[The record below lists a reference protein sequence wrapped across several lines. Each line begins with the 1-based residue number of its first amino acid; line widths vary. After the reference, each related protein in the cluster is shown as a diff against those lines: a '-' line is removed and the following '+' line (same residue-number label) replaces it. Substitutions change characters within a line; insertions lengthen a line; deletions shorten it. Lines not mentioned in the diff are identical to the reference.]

1 MKTIH
6 AVIIDS
12 EKNSI
17 TILSQMLLKHCPEV
31 TIEAT
36 ATIIAEGEK
45 LILKHQPNLIIVA
58 IEMHEG
64 NDFQLF
70 DHLLPHHYSI
80 IFTTKNRSCTFFP
93 DLVYDAI
100 HFLLKPFDADHLTS
114 IIHKVTHLIN
124 DQKDAELIA
133 IAAEELH
140 HANLPVKRVFL
151 NSTDIITVIQV
162 ANIMYIS
169 SNNHCTFIHLV
180 DDTKETSTHTLHY
193 WVTLLRNN
201 GFIQIHNSTL
211 LNPDYIKQYNKGRGG
226 SILLINN
233 TKLDVS
239 ENGFK
244 ELKMILI

>member
-12 EKNSI
+12 EKKSI
-17 TILSQMLLKHCPEV
+17 TTLSQMLLKHCPEV

-36 ATIIAEGEK
+36 ATTIEEGEK
-45 LILKHQPNLIIVA
+45 LILKHQPNLIIIA

-80 IFTTKNRSCTFFP
+80 IFTTKTRSCTVFP

-140 HANLPVKRVFL
+140 QANMPLKRIL
-151 NSTDIITVIQV
+151 INTSDKKILLLV

-169 SNNHCTFIHLV
+169 SDNHCTFIHLV
-180 DDTKETSTHTLHY
+180 DKTKETTTQPLHH

-201 GFIQIHNSTL
+201 GFIQIHNGTL

-226 SILLINN
+226 SIQLIND
-233 TKLDVS
+233 TKLAVS
-239 ENGFK
+239 ENGYK
-244 ELKMILI
+244 ELKKILI